1 MIKNAKFSGYYFY
14 VKLNIWRDFQISI
27 SVPLS
32 KWIHFQNVLY
42 SWEMEQITDMLYVI
56 EISEKFL
63 RMYVDVYV
71 VMLLYLECR

>member
-1 MIKNAKFSGYYFY
+1 
-14 VKLNIWRDFQISI
+14 
-27 SVPLS
+27 
-32 KWIHFQNVLY
+32 
-42 SWEMEQITDMLYVI
+42 MEQITDMLYVR